1 MLSVL
6 LLDLNEHKVRVTPPL
21 IVETPRMAQ
30 LQTAAAPSSVEALGW
45 ELFTLVADTTKTRH
59 MSQMLSALVLSAL
72 VVSMSTRC
80 VSHRHLQSKRLAQPT
95 FKPLELHQT
104 SRRSAGSFSNLSTFQ
119 F

>member
-59 MSQMLSALVLSAL
+59 MSQMLSALV
-72 VVSMSTRC
+72 VSMSTRC